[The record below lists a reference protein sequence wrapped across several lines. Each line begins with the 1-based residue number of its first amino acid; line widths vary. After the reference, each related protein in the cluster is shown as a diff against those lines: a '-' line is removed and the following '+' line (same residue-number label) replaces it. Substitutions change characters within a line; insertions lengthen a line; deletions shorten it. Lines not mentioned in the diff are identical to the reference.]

1 MEIVRKSKE
10 FNKREL
16 YKLTKGETV
25 SLQKAVGFVFD
36 VDAFV
41 LFTDTNTKGDEVEI
55 LAILAQDGNVYTTIS
70 ETFKQRFFEIV
81 EHFGMEELPPIVVT
95 EGQSNAGR
103 RYIACTIE

>member
-41 LFTDTNTKGDEVEI
+41 DK
-55 LAILAQDGNVYTTIS
+55 YY
-70 ETFKQRFFEIV
+70 
-81 EHFGMEELPPIVVT
+81 T
-95 EGQSNAGR
+95 EGTTNLKEIFASEADMLGIQKLIDE
-103 RYIACTIE
+103 YIAAKHYLSYQ